1 MKKIL
6 FLALFFI
13 AAYSQAGAQT
23 LMTQDLR
30 EIKVDQ
36 LSDAD
41 ILYYYNKMQA
51 ANITMDQAAQ
61 IAAAKGMPAE
71 EIAKLQRRVNSLI
84 ALQNGASK
92 TTANPTTLLNNDSLL
107 SQRQQNKLNLQI
119 QENDVDKRIFGS
131 ELFSNSAMGFEPNLR
146 IATPVNYILGP
157 DDELSIDVYGVS
169 ETHYKLKVTP
179 EGSIYIPNVGP
190 VYVAGLTVDQ
200 ASAKITNK
208 LSSTIY
214 KAIITG
220 STKVQ
225 VSLGNIRSIQVTIIG
240 QAKQPGTYTVS
251 SLATV
256 FNALYVCGGPSR
268 NGSYRKIELIRN
280 NKLFQVIDLYDFL
293 LKGSMEDNVRLMDQD
308 VIRIPYY
315 EGHVAVGGQVKREGI
330 FEIMPGDKLQEILDA
345 AGGFTDS
352 AYKSSIKITRLT
364 DREKSVEDVKSEHY
378 ANFILKGG
386 DSLSVNKILDRYSNR
401 VQITGAVMRPGEFE
415 LSDGLTLSGLI
426 QKADGLKEDAF
437 LKRGIIRRL
446 KPDLSLEMLSFD
458 VNGIVQKTEPDILL
472 QREDSVVISSIF
484 DLRDQYTISL
494 QGQVRNP
501 GIYVFKD
508 SMSLKDAI
516 FEAGG
521 FSEAA
526 NGKRIEVARR
536 VTNADPNSTEIAKTF
551 EIDAEKDLDKEGSN
565 FYLKPYDVII
575 IRNNPGYFVQKS
587 VTVSGEVLY
596 PGNYVINS
604 NDEKLSDVVKR
615 AGGLKYTADPV
626 ATSLK
631 RMNKI
636 DTLTALKTRNVEKLA
651 LFGLMDSTL
660 TDSIH
665 REVMKP
671 YDLIGINLEEVLQKP
686 GITNDLILEDGDVI
700 FVPKKNQA
708 VKVRGEVLFPTQ
720 FAFQE
725 GKNMKY
731 YINKA
736 GGFSGNA
743 VRRRAFVLAAN
754 GNARVVRH
762 FLFFKSYPEINAGDE
777 IFVPGVDKTRG
788 RLSTGEVVGLTTSIV
803 SLVSVILLVINNL
816 K

>member
-6 FLALFFI
+6 FLAFLFL
-13 AAYSQAGAQT
+13 AAHTFVGAQT

-71 EIAKLQRRVNSLI
+71 EIAKLQLRVKNLI
-84 ALQNGASK
+84 ATQNGVAK
-92 TTANPTTLLNNDSLL
+92 NATNPNGVLLNDSLL
-107 SQRQQNKLNLQI
+107 SQRQQSKVAILT
-119 QENDVDKRIFGS
+119 QENKIDKRIFGS

-157 DDELSIDVYGVS
+157 DDELSVDIYGVS

-179 EGSIYIPNVGP
+179 EGSVYIPNVGP
-190 VYVAGLTVDQ
+190 VFVAGLTVDQ
-200 ASAKITNK
+200 ASSKITNK

-240 QAKQPGTYTVS
+240 EAKQPGTYTIS

-256 FNALYVCGGPSR
+256 FNALYLCGGPSR
-268 NGSYRKIELIRN
+268 NGTYRKIELIRN
-280 NKLFQVIDLYDFL
+280 NKVFQVIDLYDFL

-315 EGHVAVGGQVKREGI
+315 ESRVAIGGQVKREGI
-330 FEIMPGDKLQEILDA
+330 FEILPTDNLQEVLNA

-352 AYKSSIKITRLT
+352 AYRSSIKIIRLT
-364 DREKSVEDVKSEHY
+364 DKEKSVVDVTSDNY
-378 ANFILKGG
+378 SNYVLKGG
-386 DSLSVNKILDRYSNR
+386 DSLSVNRILDRYSNR
-401 VQITGAVMRPGEFE
+401 VQITGAVMRPGQFE
-415 LSDGLTLSGLI
+415 LSQGLTLSGLI

-458 VNGIVQKTEPDILL
+458 VNGIVQKTQPDILL

-501 GIYVFKD
+501 GIYIFKD

-521 FSEAA
+521 FSEAS

-551 EIDAEKDLDKEGSN
+551 EIDAEKDLDIQGSN
-565 FYLKPYDVII
+565 FYLRPFDVII

-587 VTVSGEVLY
+587 VTVSGELLY
-596 PGNYVINS
+596 PGVYVINS

-631 RMNKI
+631 RINKI

-651 LFGLMDSTL
+651 LFGLSDTTL
-660 TDSIH
+660 ADSIH
-665 REVMKP
+665 KEVLKP

-720 FAFQE
+720 FAFQN
-725 GKNMKY
+725 GKNMKF

-754 GNARVVRH
+754 GNARVVHH

-777 IFVPGVDKTRG
+777 IFVPGVDKTKG
-788 RLSTGEVVGLTTSIV
+788 RLSTGEVVGLTTAIV

>member
-13 AAYSQAGAQT
+13 AAYTQAGAQT

-61 IAAAKGMPAE
+61 IAASKGMPAE
-71 EIAKLQRRVNSLI
+71 EIAKLQRRVNNLI
-84 ALQNGASK
+84 AQQNGVAKTPASP
-92 TTANPTTLLNNDSLL
+92 NILLNNDSLL
-107 SQRQQNKLNLQI
+107 SQRQLNKLNLQT
-119 QENDVDKRIFGS
+119 QENIVDKRIFGS

-157 DDELSIDVYGVS
+157 DDELSIDVYGIS

-179 EGSIYIPNVGP
+179 EGSIYIPNIGP

-200 ASAKITNK
+200 ASAKITTK

-240 QAKQPGTYTVS
+240 QARQPGTYTVS

-256 FNALYVCGGPSR
+256 FNALYVCGGPSN

-280 NKLFQVIDLYDFL
+280 NKVFQVIDLYDFL
-293 LKGSMEDNVRLMDQD
+293 LKGSMADNVRLMDQD

-315 EGHVAVGGQVKREGI
+315 EGHVVVGGQVKREGI
-330 FEIMPGDKLQEILDA
+330 FEIMPGDKLQEILSA

-364 DREKSVEDVKSEHY
+364 DMEKSVQDVRSDNYE
-378 ANFILKGG
+378 NFVLKGG

-458 VNGIVQKTEPDILL
+458 VNGIVQKKVPDILL
-472 QREDSVVISSIF
+472 QREDSVIISSIF

-521 FSEAA
+521 FSEAS

-551 EIDAEKDLDKEGSN
+551 ELDADKDLDIQGSN
-565 FYLKPYDVII
+565 FYLRPYDVII

-596 PGNYVINS
+596 PGLYVINS
-604 NDEKLSDVVKR
+604 NDEKLSDVVNR

-631 RMNKI
+631 RINKI

-665 REVMKP
+665 KEVMKP

-754 GNARVVRH
+754 GNARVVSH
-762 FLFFKSYPEINAGDE
+762 FLFFKSYPKINAGDE
-777 IFVPGVDKTRG
+777 IFVPGVDKSRG

>member
-6 FLALFFI
+6 FLVFLFL
-13 AAYSQAGAQT
+13 AANISLSAQT

-30 EIKVDQ
+30 DIKVDQ

-51 ANITMDQAAQ
+51 ANVTMDQAAQ
-61 IAAAKGMPAE
+61 IAASKGMPAD
-71 EIAKLQRRVNSLI
+71 EIAKLQQRVNKLL
-84 ALQNGASK
+84 ATQNGATLYRAPLTNDTMARSQNK
-92 TTANPTTLLNNDSLL
+92 VTLLT
-107 SQRQQNKLNLQI
+107 
-119 QENDVDKRIFGS
+119 QENKIDKRIFGS
-131 ELFSNSAMGFEPNLR
+131 DLFTNSSMGFEPNLR
-146 IATPVNYILGP
+146 IATPLNYLLGP
-157 DDELSIDVYGVS
+157 DDELNVDIYGVS
-169 ETHYKLKVTP
+169 ETHYKLKITP
-179 EGSIYIPNVGP
+179 EGSVYIPNVGP

-200 ASAKITNK
+200 ASSKITNK

-214 KAIITG
+214 KAIISG

-240 QAKQPGTYTVS
+240 EAKQPGTYTVS

-256 FNALYVCGGPSR
+256 FNALYLCGGPSR

-280 NKLFQVIDLYDFL
+280 NQVFQVIDLYDFL

-315 EGHVAVGGQVKREGI
+315 ESRVVIGGQVKREGI
-330 FEIMPGDKLQEILDA
+330 FEIKPSDNLQDLLNA

-352 AYKSSIKITRLT
+352 AYRSSVKITRLT
-364 DREKSVEDVKSEHY
+364 DKEMAAVDVSRDNY
-378 ANFILKGG
+378 SNYILKGG
-386 DSLSVNKILDRYSNR
+386 DSISVNKILDRYANR
-401 VQITGAVMRPGEFE
+401 VQIAGAVMRPGQFE
-415 LSDGLTLSGLI
+415 LSQNLTLSELI

-437 LKRGIIRRL
+437 LSRGIIRRL
-446 KPDLSLEMLSFD
+446 KPDLTLEMLSFD
-458 VNGIVQKTEPDILL
+458 VNGIVNKTQPDILL
-472 QREDSVVISSIF
+472 QREDSVVISSLF
-484 DLRDQYTISL
+484 DMRDVYTISL
-494 QGQVRNP
+494 QGQIRNP
-501 GIYVFKD
+501 GIYLFKD

-521 FSEAA
+521 FTEST

-551 EIDAEKDLDKEGSN
+551 EIDANKDLDFQGNS
-565 FYLKPYDVII
+565 FYLKPYDVVI

-596 PGNYVINS
+596 PGVYVINS

-615 AGGLKYTADPV
+615 AGGLKYSADPI

-651 LFGLMDSTL
+651 LLGLSDTTL

-665 REVMKP
+665 QEVLKP
-671 YDLIGINLEEVLQKP
+671 YDLIGINMEEVLQNP
-686 GITNDLILEDGDVI
+686 GISNDLILEDGDVI

-725 GKNMKY
+725 GKNMKF

-754 GNARVVRH
+754 GNARVVKH
-762 FLFFKSYPEINAGDE
+762 FLFFKSFPKINAGDE
-777 IFVPGVDKTRG
+777 IFVPGADKSRG
-788 RLSTGEVVGLTTSIV
+788 RLSTGEVVGLTTAIV
-803 SLVSVILLVINNL
+803 SLASVVILVINNL